1 MLLRDLL
8 EFKIFSVEPDN
19 GTTGYKAEV
28 IYNLIK
34 NMIGK
39 NKIVSFGDVKNIK
52 GFKSKELRN
61 TINLL
66 IKDNFL
72 SSDADN
78 NLSLGKREIDYTKN
92 EQGKLKD

>member
-1 MLLRDLL
+1 MTLRDLL

-28 IYNLIK
+28 VYNLIK

-39 NKIVSFGDVKNIK
+39 NKMVSFEDVNNIK
-52 GFKSKELRN
+52 SFKSRELKN

-66 IKDNFL
+66 IKDGFL
-72 SSDADN
+72 SSDN
-78 NLSLGKREIDYTKN
+78 EHNLSLGKREIDYTKN